1 MSDSANAGERL
12 ARRIE
17 STFRLTAEERQAVRA
32 VPVAARVYEAHQDI
46 VREGDRPVHC
56 CLVLSGLA
64 CRYKSLDEGARQ
76 ILSLHVAGDVPDL
89 QSLHL
94 GVMDHSLAAVSP
106 ITAGLITHEH
116 VHGLIERHPRLGA
129 ALWRLTLIDS
139 SIFRQWIIGLG
150 QKDALRRMAHLFCE
164 LFTRM
169 QAVGLTDARACPLP
183 ITQGDLGDALG
194 LSAVHTNRVLQ
205 ELRARGLITLD
216 RRRLTILDWDGLR
229 TAAEFDPLYLHQD
242 RGEAS

>member
-1 MSDSANAGERL
+1 MSDFANAGDRL
-12 ARRIE
+12 LRRIE
-17 STFRLTAEERQAVRA
+17 STFPLTPEEQRAVRA
-32 VPVAARVYEAHQDI
+32 LPMAARVFDAHQDI

-56 CLVLSGLA
+56 CLVLTGMA
-64 CRYKSLDEGARQ
+64 CRYKSLDQGARQ
-76 ILSLHVAGDVPDL
+76 ILSLHVAGDIPDL

-94 GVMDHSLAAVSP
+94 KVMDHSLAAVSP
-106 ITAGLITHEH
+106 VTAGLVTHEH

-150 QKDALRRMAHLFCE
+150 QKDALWRMAHLFCE
-164 LFTRM
+164 LFARM
-169 QAVGLTDARACPLP
+169 QAVGLTDARSCPLP

-205 ELRARGLITLD
+205 ELRGRNLIALD

-229 TAAEFDPLYLHQD
+229 AAAEFDPLYLHQD
-242 RGEAS
+242 RGGDA